1 MFPLRVCRCVRH
13 MRQCIHLCQHSF
25 VSYGV
30 LWGTCASAWGRG
42 LRSLAVSV
50 VCSCTR
56 ASACVEPALVSL
68 CSQRSSITHMRVDPS
83 CLLWRHSTFEHS
95 FWIVPSLPFPIFP
108 LYILYQ
114 CDGCPSSLLRG
125 GSWLGCQDLP
135 AMGAV
140 SSRSWLPIVEA
151 PGCLGHPTC
160 I

>member
-1 MFPLRVCRCVRH
+1 MVFCEAHAPVHEAGVCAPLQLVSFVHAHTPVHAWSQHWSACAVSGLLLPTCAWIPRVCCGA
-13 MRQCIHLCQHSF
+13 I
-25 VSYGV
+25 
-30 LWGTCASAWGRG
+30 
-42 LRSLAVSV
+42 LRLS
-50 VCSCTR
+50 
-56 ASACVEPALVSL
+56 
-68 CSQRSSITHMRVDPS
+68 
-83 CLLWRHSTFEHS
+83 S

>member
-1 MFPLRVCRCVRH
+1 M
-13 MRQCIHLCQHSF
+13 
-25 VSYGV
+25 
-30 LWGTCASAWGRG
+30 
-42 LRSLAVSV
+42 
-50 VCSCTR
+50 
-56 ASACVEPALVSL
+56 EPVLVSL
-68 CSQRSSITHMRVDPS
+68 CNQWSSIAHMRVDPS
-83 CLLWRHSTFEHS
+83 CLLWRHSTFGHS
-95 FWIVPSLPFPIFP
+95 FWIVPPYPFPIFP

-160 I
+160 IYLAMLLLILLTCIYIYIYIYIFTVSILPFT